1 MAKLRYLGPSA
12 FYLEGDGL
20 MALIDPFLTG
30 NPQTSAKPSDFTGL
44 NAIFVTHGHGDH
56 LGNAVEIAQKT
67 GASVFACNELAA
79 HIASYGVK
87 VEGMQVGGR
96 AKFPFG
102 RVKLTPAWHGS
113 PVVIEGQS
121 RYAGIACGVVI
132 EIEGKKIYHAGDT
145 GLTVEMTLL
154 EEENIDIAMLP
165 IGGYYT
171 MDIDDAVRAVKMIKP
186 KITVPMHYDTFPL
199 IKADPGEFAA
209 KVEKEFGAV
218 KILHPGEELEF

>member
-1 MAKLRYLGPSA
+1 MAKLRYLGHSA
-12 FYLEGDGL
+12 FYLEGEGL
-20 MALIDPFLTG
+20 KALIDPFLTG
-30 NPQTSAKPSDFTGL
+30 NPQASAKPSDFADL

-56 LGNAVEIAQKT
+56 LGNAVEIAKRT
-67 GASVFACNELAA
+67 AASVFACNELAA
-79 HIASYGVK
+79 QIASYGVK
-87 VEGMQVGGR
+87 VEGMQIGGR

-102 RVKLTPAWHGS
+102 RVKLTAAWHGS
-113 PVVIEGQS
+113 PIIIEGQS
-121 RYAGIACGVVI
+121 RYAGVACGYVI
-132 EIEGKKIYHAGDT
+132 EVEGKKIYHAGDT

-186 KITVPMHYDTFPL
+186 KITVPMHYNTFAA

-209 KVEKEFGAV
+209 KAEKEFTAV
-218 KILHPGEELEF
+218 KILNPGEELEF